1 MKTLVLGAGGFLGK
15 NLCLYLNK
23 MGVSVKA
30 FDLSEMHELRGI
42 EGIECIQGD
51 FLMLDTMPELFDD
64 VDTVYHLICTSIPKE
79 GTKQIPKELELNLIP
94 LANLLEILV
103 NRNIEHFVY
112 VSSAGT
118 IYGNSDTVNSCEQK
132 AAPVC
137 SYGVLKEAS
146 ESYINFYNRVYGK
159 KFRIARL
166 SNPYGLGQGEYK
178 MQGIVPI
185 FINRLLEGK
194 AITVFGDGENIRDY
208 IYIDDA
214 VEALYRLGEYE
225 GETTVFNIGLGE
237 GCTINEIISII
248 ERVSGKSF
256 SAIDYVPQRRCDVN
270 RNELEVT
277 ETKKELLWEPS
288 VQLIEGIRLTYNNMV
303 KDRV

>member
-23 MGVSVKA
+23 LGAEVRA
-30 FDLSEMHELRGI
+30 FDLNEMHELRNI
-42 EGIECIQGD
+42 DGIECVQGD

-64 VDTVYHLICTSIPKE
+64 VDKVYHLICTSIPKE

-94 LANLLEILV
+94 LANLLEIMI
-103 NRNIEHFVY
+103 NRNIDHFVY

-118 IYGNSDTVNSCEQK
+118 IYGDSDTVNSVEQK
-132 AAPVC
+132 PAPIS
-137 SYGVLKEAS
+137 SYGVLKEVS

-159 KFRIARL
+159 TFRIARL

-185 FINRLLEGK
+185 FINRLLENKG
-194 AITVFGDGENIRDY
+194 ITVFGDGNNIRDY

-214 VEALYRLGEYE
+214 MEALYKLGSYV
-225 GETTVFNIGLGE
+225 GDTTIFNIGSGE
-237 GCTINEIISII
+237 GCSINGIVEII
-248 ERVSGKSF
+248 EQVSGKKF
-256 SAIDYVPQRRCDVN
+256 SAIEYASKRSCDVG
-270 RNELEVT
+270 RNELEVSR
-277 ETKKELLWEPS
+277 TKEQLDWEPHMS
-288 VQLIEGIRLTYNNMV
+288 LAEGIKQTYNNMI
-303 KDRV
+303 RG

>member
-112 VSSAGT
+112 ASSAGT

-194 AITVFGDGENIRDY
+194 PITVFGDGENIRDY

-214 VEALYRLGEYE
+214 MEALYKLGSYV
-225 GETTVFNIGLGE
+225 GNTSVFNIGSGE
-237 GCTINEIISII
+237 GYSINEIINMI
-248 ERVSGKSF
+248 EHVSDKKFLRV
-256 SAIDYVPQRRCDVN
+256 DYVSKRDCDVE
-270 RNELEVT
+270 RNELYVLD
-277 ETKKELLWEPS
+277 TKEQLNWEPKTC
-288 VQLIEGIRLTYNNMV
+288 LEEGIKLTYDNIV
-303 KDRV
+303 K

>member
-23 MGVSVKA
+23 MGVNVKA

-194 AITVFGDGENIRDY
+194 PITVFGDGENIRDY

-214 VEALYRLGEYE
+214 MEALYKLGSYV
-225 GETTVFNIGLGE
+225 GNTSVFNIGSGE
-237 GCTINEIISII
+237 GYSINEIINMI
-248 ERVSGKSF
+248 EHVSDKKF
-256 SAIDYVPQRRCDVN
+256 LQIDYVSKRDCDVE
-270 RNELEVT
+270 RNELYVLD
-277 ETKKELLWEPS
+277 TKEQLNWEPKTC
-288 VQLIEGIRLTYNNMV
+288 LEEGIKLTYDNIV
-303 KDRV
+303 K

>member
-23 MGVSVKA
+23 LGVEVRA
-30 FDLSEMHELRGI
+30 FDLGEMLELRNI
-42 EGIECIQGD
+42 DGIECVQGD

-64 VDTVYHLICTSIPKE
+64 VDKVYHMICTSIPKE
-79 GTKQIPKELELNLIP
+79 GTRQIPKELELNLIP

-103 NRNIEHFVY
+103 NKEIEHFVY

-118 IYGNSDTVNSCEQK
+118 IYGNSDTANSVEHK
-132 AAPVC
+132 SAPIS
-137 SYGVLKEAS
+137 SYGVLKEVS

-159 KFRIARL
+159 NFRIARL
-166 SNPYGLGQGEYK
+166 SNPYGLGQGEHK

-185 FINRLLEGK
+185 FINHLLESKG
-194 AITVFGDGENIRDY
+194 ITVFGEGDNIRDY

-214 VEALYRLGEYE
+214 MEALYKLGNYN
-225 GETTVFNIGLGE
+225 GDTTVFNIGSGE
-237 GCTINEIISII
+237 GHSINEIISAI
-248 ERVSGKSF
+248 ETVSGKKF
-256 SAIDYVPQRRCDVN
+256 SQIDYVSKRNCDVG

-277 ETKKELLWEPS
+277 ETKKELLWEPH
-288 VQLIEGIRLTYNNMV
+288 VQLIEGIRLTYNMV
-303 KDRV
+303 KERS